1 MIAKTTQQVGLT
13 GSGFEDIAILLL
25 QQHEPPDGY
34 FLAFSGGKD
43 SITIYD
49 LAIRAGVKFSAHFHM
64 TTVDP
69 PEVLQ
74 FIRDNYPDVIWDR
87 PKKSM
92 FKIIVEHGTP
102 PTRFRRYCCRE
113 LKEIGGKGRTV
124 ILGIRAAESSR
135 RKKRKPYE
143 ESTIDKGKFF
153 VNPILSW
160 SDSDVWSYIRR
171 RNLKYPSLY
180 DTGRTRIGCILC
192 PLQSQ
197 KGRIR
202 DLEDYPKFG
211 KAYLRAFK
219 RMLERIESEGK
230 SNPCGWKTPEEV
242 MDWWINAYRKNP
254 IYSRSRKNANKKRR
268 DCSLFELNETTSNET
283 SR

>member
-34 FLAFSGGKD
+34 YLAFSGGKD

-74 FIRDNYPDVIWDR
+74 FIRDNYPDVIWGR

-113 LKEIGGKGRTV
+113 LKEIGGRGRTI

-143 ESTIDKGKFF
+143 ESTIHKGKFF

-219 RMLERIESEGK
+219 RMLEKIESKGK
-230 SNPCGWKTPEEV
+230 SNPYGWKTPEEV
-242 MDWWINAYRKNP
+242 MDWWINGNRKNP

-268 DCSLFELNETTSNET
+268 DCSLFELNETTSNEV
-283 SR
+283 

>member
-230 SNPCGWKTPEEV
+230 SNPWGWKTPEEV

>member
-113 LKEIGGKGRTV
+113 LKEIGGRGRTI

-242 MDWWINAYRKNP
+242 MDWWINADRKNP

-268 DCSLFELNETTSNET
+268 DCSLFELNETTSNEV
-283 SR
+283 

>member
-49 LAIRAGVKFSAHFHM
+49 LAIRAGVKFSEHFHM

-124 ILGIRAAESSR
+124 ILGIRAAKSSR